1 MMNRKSCVAA
11 ALGTVMMVIVSACGP
26 AATSTAI
33 PTRAP
38 TAQAPTAAPT
48 NTEAATAT
56 AAAGPSNPDT
66 VIIGTTDK
74 VASLDSADAYT
85 IRDWEVLENISEGL
99 LKWKPG
105 TVTLEPGLATDMGAI
120 SSDGLT
126 YTFTLKDGIKFGDGA
141 PLTATVYAAQL
152 NRLLTIGPSCPNDV
166 ADSLAVPYVK
176 SITAP
181 DDKTIMFTLK
191 SKIGFFPEILAGAPY
206 VASDPNIFKA
216 DACNLF
222 PPAPIYGVGP
232 WFVSQ
237 YDPDKQMV
245 FEPNPYY
252 TGDLKPRVKQVVVRL
267 FSDPNSMAMAVQK
280 DEIDVAWRL
289 FSPDQLYQLKS
300 VSSLKIGTI
309 SGGRIQT
316 LVLNHTMKPF
326 DDPNVDKAIASA
338 IDRNEIADTVYGG
351 QVVPMYSQVP
361 PGYLGATEAFNK
373 MYGSPNLDEA
383 RNFLEASNYSA
394 TNPVKIELWYPP
406 EHYGASTAA
415 LMQVVKKQLEATGE
429 MQVTLKAQEWS
440 TYVPALTGGKA
451 YGAGILGWIFDYPDT
466 SNYLDP
472 FVYNRGEGTN
482 VTLPNTGS
490 DTGIPI
496 NDKAKLLVYLLKQA
510 DTETNPPKRADLY
523 QHAQDLYADLV
534 VTVPLF
540 YATEH
545 VVYQTSVHSLA
556 SAAFPETL
564 NIGPNILFLYSFLTK
579 G

>member
-1 MMNRKSCVAA
+1 MIRKSFVNIKVS
-11 ALGTVMMVIVSACGP
+11 LLMIVLVSACGP
-26 AATSTAI
+26 AAT
-33 PTRAP
+33 PTSVPTSAP
-38 TAQAPTAAPT
+38 TAQAPTATPT
-48 NTEAATAT
+48 IAATPTTAATAT
-56 AAAGPSNPDT
+56 LGSSDT
-66 VIIGTTDK
+66 IIIGTTDK
-74 VASLDSADAYT
+74 IASLDSADAYT

-99 LKWKPG
+99 LKRKPG
-105 TVTLEPGLATDMGAI
+105 TVDLEPGLATDRGTI

-126 YTFTLKDGIKFGDGA
+126 YTFTLKDGIKFGDGT
-141 PLTATVYAAQL
+141 PLTAAVYAAQL

-166 ADSLAVPYVK
+166 ADTLAIPYVQ

-181 DDKTIMFTLK
+181 DDKTIVFTLN
-191 SKIGFFPEILAGAPY
+191 SKIAFFPQILADAPY

-222 PPAPIYGVGP
+222 PPAPVYGVGP
-232 WFVSQ
+232 WFISQ

-252 TGDLKPRVKQVVVRL
+252 TGDLKPQVKQVVVRF

-280 DEIDVAWRL
+280 NEIDVAWRM
-289 FSPDQLYQLKS
+289 FSPDQLNQLYS
-300 VSSLKIGTI
+300 MSNVKIGTI
-309 SGGRIQT
+309 SGGRIQY

-351 QVVPMYSQVP
+351 QVTPMYSQVP
-361 PGYLGATEAFNK
+361 PGFLGATESFNK
-373 MYGSPNLDEA
+373 MYGSPNLGA
-383 RNFLEASNYSA
+383 AKNFLEASGYSDK
-394 TNPVKIELWYPP
+394 NPVKIELWYPP

-429 MQVTLKAQEWS
+429 MKVTLKPQEWS

-451 YGAGILGWIFDYPDT
+451 YGAGILDWIFDYPDT

-482 VTLPNTGS
+482 ISLPYAGS

-496 NDKAKLLVYLLKQA
+496 NDEAKQLVYLLKQA
-510 DTETNPPKRADLY
+510 DTEPDQAKRADLY
-523 QHAQDLYADLV
+523 RHAQELYADLV

-540 YATEH
+540 YAAEH
-545 VVYQTSVHSLA
+545 VVYQTSVHGMA
-556 SAAFPETL
+556 SVAFPDAL
-564 NIGPNILFLYSFLTK
+564 NIGPNILFLYSLLSK